1 VAGVLCVLM
10 VASGAEWES
19 AALGAISG
27 RSDLV
32 VLKRCVDVDDL
43 LASAAAGQADVAVVS
58 VDAPGLDLVAADH
71 LRRHRVRPVVIV
83 PASTGRGVDAAADAA
98 RLRCTQWGITR
109 FVEADDLD
117 ALLVA
122 ISAVDDAMPDS
133 DLDPGPSLEP
143 ISDGRVVAFW
153 GPQGAPGRTT
163 LAVACAAEL
172 AGRGRRTILV
182 DADPYGGAI
191 AQQLGVVDEV
201 SGLLAAARLSGA
213 GTLAQRYASAQR
225 ALGDHLRV
233 VTGLPRADRWSEVK
247 PGVIEHV
254 LQIGRE
260 RGDVLVDAGFCL
272 EEDPRIEVGV
282 RPSRNSL
289 TLGALA
295 EADEVVAVGAAD
307 PVGLA
312 RLARGLVELREVVGP
327 APVWVV
333 VNRFRGSL
341 GWSERDLLGLVEGFA
356 RPAGVHFVPD
366 DRQAADRA
374 ITSGHALGGGGD
386 SAVGRAVTTLVDA
399 LFGPAQG
406 PLGRSGRLKKRTAN
420 RGRRR

>member
-1 VAGVLCVLM
+1 MSGVLCVLI

-19 AALGAISG
+19 AALGAITR

-32 VLKRCVDVDDL
+32 LLKRCVDVDDL
-43 LASAAAGQADVAVVS
+43 LANAAAGQADVAVVS
-58 VDAPGLDLVAADH
+58 ADAPGLDLVAAEH

-83 PASTGRGVDAAADAA
+83 PASAGRGVDAGADAA
-98 RLRCTQWGITR
+98 RLRCTQLGITR
-109 FVEADDLD
+109 LVEADDLD
-117 ALLVA
+117 GLVA
-122 ISAVDDAMPDS
+122 AITTPDDPASDS
-133 DLDPGPSLEP
+133 DPDPEPSLEP
-143 ISDGRVVAFW
+143 VADGRVVAFW

-201 SGLLAAARLSGA
+201 SGLLAAARLSGS
-213 GTLAQRYASAQR
+213 GNLAQRYASAQR

-233 VTGLPRADRWSEVK
+233 VTGLPRADRWAEVK

-260 RGDVLVDAGFCL
+260 RGDVLVDTGFCL

-289 TLGALA
+289 TMGALA
-295 EADEVVAVGAAD
+295 EADGVVVVGAAD

-312 RLARGLVELREVVGP
+312 RLARGLVELREAVGATP
-327 APVWVV
+327 LWVV
-333 VNRFRGSL
+333 INRFRGSL
-341 GWSERDLLGLVEGFA
+341 GWSERDIVGMVEGFA
-356 RPAGVHFVPD
+356 RPEGIHFVPD

-374 ITSGHALGGGGD
+374 LTAGEALGLGGD
-386 SAVGRAVTTLVDA
+386 AAVSRAVSAVVDA
-399 LFGPAQG
+399 VFGPAPG
-406 PLGRSGRLKKRTAN
+406 ATGRGARLRKRTAS